1 MYGLVNQGVR
11 DLAIELGGEQLWHE
25 IAAAAGVGDE
35 TILSTR
41 VYPDEVT
48 YRLVAAASSVLRL
61 TPDEVLHA
69 FGRHWILYTARR
81 GYGAIFDTMGSSLP
95 SFLAHL
101 DAMHARISLSMPELT
116 PPSFV
121 CEQLAEDRLRLE
133 YWSHRPG
140 LAPMVGGM
148 LEGLGE
154 YFGLSLSVVHSVTR
168 ADDADHDEFMVVYHP
183 AKPDSDLLPGQRRP
197 ADDSSETAVSRPDA
211 RA

>member
-11 DLAIELGGEQLWHE
+11 DLAIELGGERLWHE
-25 IAAAAGVGDE
+25 IVAASGIGDE
-35 TILSTR
+35 TILSTS

-48 YRLVAAASSVLRL
+48 YRLVAGAATVLGL

-81 GYGAIFDTMGSSLP
+81 GFGAIFDTMGSSLP
-95 SFLAHL
+95 SFLGNL

-121 CEQLAEDRLRLE
+121 CEQLSDDRLRLE
-133 YWSHRPG
+133 YWSDRPG
-140 LAPMVGGM
+140 LAPMVGG
-148 LEGLGE
+148 LLAGLGE
-154 YFGLSLSVVHSVTR
+154 YFRLSMSVVHSV
-168 ADDADHDEFMVVYHP
+168 ACSDGADHDEFMVVYRP
-183 AKPDSDLLPGQRRP
+183 APPAVDCLPGQRRP
-197 ADDSSETAVSRPDA
+197 ADDTAESRPNA